1 MHQRNDDTNEKEK
14 ESSFPP
20 SFARKKDDDEEQK
33 RFLFLLL
40 LCFGWS
46 RVRTQQTKPLKG
58 TLFSL
63 SAKDVSFR
71 LHFLFPHYFILI
83 RYKYTI
89 IHEKETLM
97 AKRPRKGGSAG
108 GGTGGGPAMR
118 TTNTDSSEYV
128 RKRQAEC
135 RGLLEALNF
144 QFYSHVCEQHKN
156 NPRKSWAE
164 GCQDY
169 VKHMKKLMV
178 RS

>member
-1 MHQRNDDTNEKEK
+1 MQHMYLGYRINPKL
-14 ESSFPP
+14 
-20 SFARKKDDDEEQK
+20 
-33 RFLFLLL
+33 LFLSP
-40 LCFGWS
+40 FF
-46 RVRTQQTKPLKG
+46 
-58 TLFSL
+58 FSL
-63 SAKDVSFR
+63 SVGSLK
-71 LHFLFPHYFILI
+71 
-83 RYKYTI
+83 
-89 IHEKETLM
+89 EKRRTTM
-97 AKRPRKGGSAG
+97 NTSG

-144 QFYSHVCEQHKN
+144 QFYAHVCEQHKN

>member
-1 MHQRNDDTNEKEK
+1 MIPTRKRSRRFPLSREEKRRRRIATLPRL
-14 ESSFPP
+14 PP
-20 SFARKKDDDEEQK
+20 
-33 RFLFLLL
+33 LFLAKSEEANEAIK
-40 LCFGWS
+40 GDIIS
-46 RVRTQQTKPLKG
+46 RVSAQKNL
-58 TLFSL
+58 SL
-63 SAKDVSFR
+63 C
-71 LHFLFPHYFILI
+71 LHFLFSNYFILV
-83 RYKYTI
+83 TDTNT
-89 IHEKETLM
+89 TLRKKRM
-97 AKRPRKGGSAG
+97 AKRPRKGGSAAG
-108 GGTGGGPAMR
+108 GPGGPAMR